1 MSLDDYNT
9 QLRKLKLPIG
19 FALFTPLIV
28 GIAGSLYLT
37 AKVADASSWNR
48 EWVFMSMLPALLAPI
63 FIACAIAEV
72 VDRRIGIKCECGQS
86 LSFGPHVARL
96 SKSGGIVLGAVV
108 LLSRRQ
114 NTEGAV
120 PPNA

>member
-1 MSLDDYNT
+1 
-9 QLRKLKLPIG
+9 
-19 FALFTPLIV
+19 
-28 GIAGSLYLT
+28 LT

-96 SKSGGIVLGAVV
+96 SKSGGDCPRCGRFAVAEAEYGR
-108 LLSRRQ
+108 SR
-114 NTEGAV
+114 
-120 PPNA
+120 PS